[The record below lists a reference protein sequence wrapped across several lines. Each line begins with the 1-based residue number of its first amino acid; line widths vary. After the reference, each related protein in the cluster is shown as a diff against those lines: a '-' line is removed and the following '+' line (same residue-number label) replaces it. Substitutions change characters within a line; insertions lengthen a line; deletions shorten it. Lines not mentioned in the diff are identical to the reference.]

1 MKRILAAALAVIM
14 ATSVMVS
21 CGEKEDS
28 SSKEKETTSSAVT
41 EDSTADSTADST
53 SDASETEEEAQPKP
67 ISEMPAALANQE
79 TASFTFST
87 DMDLTDFVSEM
98 AANDYTDDESHTKLT
113 VEELEGVPMLR
124 IQALDM
130 DKRGLNYK
138 VPKIQFNMAKLF
150 EGHEDLLPTIFS
162 IKMDVVTKA
171 EGTIT
176 NDDGVECL
184 VPAFF
189 GGKFVTQPWSE
200 SESTQIWNEL
210 LEFGWSEW
218 TSEWAYYELAI
229 RPGIKEAAKYVN
241 TTEDQYLSI
250 MKWGIPNQADLYIAN
265 ITFLDEAGNVI
276 ECPYGK

>member
-113 VEELEGVPMLR
+113 VE
-124 IQALDM
+124 
-130 DKRGLNYK
+130 
-138 VPKIQFNMAKLF
+138 
-150 EGHEDLLPTIFS
+150 
-162 IKMDVVTKA
+162 
-171 EGTIT
+171 
-176 NDDGVECL
+176 
-184 VPAFF
+184 
-189 GGKFVTQPWSE
+189 
-200 SESTQIWNEL
+200 
-210 LEFGWSEW
+210 
-218 TSEWAYYELAI
+218 
-229 RPGIKEAAKYVN
+229 
-241 TTEDQYLSI
+241 
-250 MKWGIPNQADLYIAN
+250 
-265 ITFLDEAGNVI
+265 
-276 ECPYGK
+276 